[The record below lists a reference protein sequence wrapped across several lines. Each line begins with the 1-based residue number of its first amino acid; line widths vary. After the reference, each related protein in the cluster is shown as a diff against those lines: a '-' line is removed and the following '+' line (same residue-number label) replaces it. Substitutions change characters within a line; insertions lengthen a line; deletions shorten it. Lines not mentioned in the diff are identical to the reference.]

1 MNCWEILGIAPTDN
15 ERDIKRAY
23 AKLLRDCHPEDEP
36 EKFQSLNEAY
46 QAALNYD
53 FSESHDK
60 HQGLEHTTDNP
71 GNNSSGEVL
80 NDDEQGSQWITALEP
95 ETEQEVYL
103 KDKIEQFLASLTGL
117 LNNTRTN
124 DDNWK
129 AVFNNELMQSSECR
143 QLLSYQ
149 VFKLLAGHL
158 CHSREDWEPI
168 YIPDYVIPEF
178 ARIFDWQGQELELSK
193 AFSLEEMDAVFYAAY
208 GSAAI
213 NEKAENIAPGN
224 RTKRIIKFVAYAAVW
239 LFMLSIFTRFMSN
252 EIEVEDEN
260 LEDETVVI
268 QQEPYWD
275 TDLEVCNQAS
285 EVGDSEEFLA
295 CLALAESGRV
305 YAQMRIAGLY
315 FDSEDK
321 EAIIETYK
329 WVSRASHYDESAR
342 LIKEIILLLYGKT
355 EKDQEIGYKGIINLS
370 DKGNA
375 YASAYLATLYYLD
388 MNVFP
393 RSANPLWLL
402 EKAQRANPDT
412 IDLYKIAL
420 IHANGFEIKQNEEK
434 ARQIIL
440 QASEE
445 AFPDGANNVAWELST
460 SSDQYLIATD
470 KIVELAESIIQDKRY
485 AKDPVYVDTLA
496 AAYAANKDFEH
507 AIEYQKEAIELFK
520 SEGYAQSEIE
530 QANER
535 LNLFQQQKPAI
546 YTSILTDKKTFFNNI
561 QSAIERKLLNQLHWA
576 TEQPE
581 FNN

>member
-1 MNCWEILGIAPTDN
+1 MNCWEVLGIAPTDN
-15 ERDIKRAY
+15 EREIKRAY

-36 EKFQSLNEAY
+36 EKFQRLNEAY
-46 QAALNYD
+46 QAALSYE
-53 FSESHDK
+53 FSESHNEDAILEQTGDDSNNDSFDK
-60 HQGLEHTTDNP
+60 VQED
-71 GNNSSGEVL
+71 E
-80 NDDEQGSQWITALEP
+80 EQGSQWIAEIEP
-95 ETEQEVYL
+95 VTEQEVYL
-103 KDKIEQFLASLTGL
+103 KDKIEQFLASLTEL
-117 LNNTRTN
+117 LDNSRT
-124 DDNWK
+124 DDGDWK
-129 AVFNNELMQSSECR
+129 ALFNNELMQSSECR

-158 CHSREDWEPI
+158 CHSREDWSPSNL
-168 YIPDYVIPEF
+168 PDYVVPEF

-213 NEKAENIAPGN
+213 NQKAEYIAPQEN
-224 RTKRIIKFVAYAAVW
+224 RTKRVIKFVAYAALW
-239 LFMLSIFTRFMSN
+239 LFMLSIFTRFMSDK
-252 EIEVEDEN
+252 IEVEDEN
-260 LEDETVVI
+260 IESETVVI

-275 TDLEVCNQAS
+275 ADLEVCNQAS
-285 EVGDSEEFLA
+285 EVGDSEAFLA
-295 CLALAESGRV
+295 CLELAESGRV
-305 YAQMRIAGLY
+305 YAQMRVAGLY

-329 WVSRASHYDESAR
+329 WVSRASYYDESAR

-375 YASAYLATLYYLD
+375 YATAYLATLYYLD

-393 RSANPLWLL
+393 RAANPLWLL
-402 EKAQRANPDT
+402 EKAQKANPDT
-412 IDLYKIAL
+412 VDLYKIAL

-434 ARQIIL
+434 AKELIL
-440 QASEE
+440 QASLEE
-445 AFPDGANNVAWELST
+445 FPTGANNVAWELST
-460 SSDQYLIATD
+460 SSDQHLISTD
-470 KIVELAESIIQDKRY
+470 KIVELAKSIIQDKRY

-520 SEGYAQSEIE
+520 NKGYAQSEIE
-530 QANER
+530 QAGER
-535 LNLFQQQKPAI
+535 LGLFQQQKPAI
-546 YTSILTDKKTFFNNI
+546 YTSIFTDKKTFFNDI

-581 FNN
+581 